1 MSLHLRSGVIL
12 GVCAAL
18 GIGSLTLS
26 ERSVLAQGK
35 GGLTEAIGKISAAVD
50 KGDLE
55 GAKKLAAETAKNSEW
70 DEVMHLFVL
79 RSHKKPGLGVGDK
92 AGAITPDG
100 IEKKLMKLAENPLS
114 DKDLGAESAALVKMG
129 NDMVA
134 LTLVTLAKPPEKDD
148 GKKKK
153 KDWVAWSEEM
163 LKASQEFTA
172 AAKAKKAADL
182 QKAAVKADKSCGKCH
197 DVFRFE

>member
-1 MSLHLRSGVIL
+1 L
-12 GVCAAL
+12 GAAAIL
-18 GIGSLTLS
+18 GIGSLTS
-26 ERSVLAQGK
+26 AERSNAAQAKGLAD
-35 GGLTEAIGKISAAVD
+35 TIGKIAAAVD
-50 KGDLE
+50 KGDME
-55 GAKKLAAETAKNSEW
+55 GAKKLAAACAKDSEW
-70 DEVMHLFVL
+70 EEFMHLFVL

-129 NDMVA
+129 NDMTA

-153 KDWVAWSEEM
+153 KDWIVWSEVL

-172 AAKAKKAADL
+172 AAKYKKAADL
-182 QKAAVKADKSCGKCH
+182 QKAAVKADKACGKCH